1 MNNFQTTLKI
11 SNTLFTLCVIF
22 NDISTILLKEMECIF
37 QKLLKPLTF
46 THLGYTN
53 PRSLSSSHGNI
64 SLKSCFIFR
73 MSFLY
78 INSINFLVLY
88 GIMFYVKKCVKNLK
102 FALVGITYRAQMLF
116 FCING
121 SMSISLCVKI
131 CVVTLQVCLRNLLIH
146 SMSLCNV

>member
-1 MNNFQTTLKI
+1 MSI
-11 SNTLFTLCVIF
+11 IVCVIF

-88 GIMFYVKKCVKNLK
+88 GIMFYVKKCMKNLK
-102 FALVGITYRAQMLF
+102 FALVGITYRAQMLYF
-116 FCING
+116 LYKWKYVDKPMCEN
-121 SMSISLCVKI
+121 
-131 CVVTLQVCLRNLLIH
+131 LRNN
-146 SMSLCNV
+146 SSSVSKKFVNPFNVIMQYTKIK

>member
-1 MNNFQTTLKI
+1 MSI
-11 SNTLFTLCVIF
+11 IVCVIF
-22 NDISTILLKEMECIF
+22 DDISTILLKEMECIV

-88 GIMFYVKKCVKNLK
+88 GIMFYVKKCMKNLK
-102 FALVGITYRAQMLF
+102 LLYFLYKWKYVDKPM
-116 FCING
+116 CEN
-121 SMSISLCVKI
+121 
-131 CVVTLQVCLRNLLIH
+131 LRNNY
-146 SMSLCNV
+146 SSASKKFVNPFNVIMQYTKIKQRY

>member
-1 MNNFQTTLKI
+1 
-11 SNTLFTLCVIF
+11 
-22 NDISTILLKEMECIF
+22 MECFF

-88 GIMFYVKKCVKNLK
+88 GIMFYVKKCMKNLN
-102 FALVGITYRAQMLF
+102 FARVGITYRAQMLY
-116 FCING
+116 FCINA

-131 CVVTLQVCLRNLLIH
+131 CVTTPQACLRNLFIH
-146 SMSLCNV
+146 SMSPYNIQKSNKDTK